1 VFKVHFKK
9 SVENDLKA
17 LVKADQKRMLEQ
29 IGKVLAQDPDEG
41 KALSG
46 EFKGLF
52 RWRAGQFRVIYEIQ
66 KDVLTILILKNG
78 HRKGIYC
85 SE

>member
-9 SVENDLKA
+9 SVERDLKT

-46 EFKGLF
+46 EFKGLH
-52 RWRAGQFRVIYEIQ
+52 RWRAGQFRVIYEIH

-78 HRKGIYC
+78 HRKDVYR
-85 SE
+85 S

>member
-1 VFKVHFKK
+1 MFKVHFKK
-9 SVENDLKA
+9 SVENDLKT

-29 IGKVLAQDPDEG
+29 IGKVLAQDHDEG

-66 KDVLTILILKNG
+66 KDVSI
-78 HRKGIYC
+78 
-85 SE
+85 SSS

>member
-9 SVENDLKA
+9 SVEKDLKT

-29 IGKVLAQDPDEG
+29 IGKVLAQDPEEG

-46 EFKGLF
+46 EFKGLY
-52 RWRAGQFRVIYEIQ
+52 RWRVGQFRVIYEIQ
-66 KDVLTILILKNG
+66 KEGITILILING
-78 HRKGIYC
+78 HQKDVWR
-85 SE
+85 S

>member
-1 VFKVHFKK
+1 MFKVHFKK
-9 SVENDLKA
+9 SVENDLKT

-29 IGKVLAQDPDEG
+29 IGKVLAQDHDEG

-78 HRKGIYC
+78 HRKDIYC